1 MWNRSSQGVTVS
13 NDLMQQGGSGS
24 RGSQEELDHGSLP
37 CFYKVALCQKH
48 FLFLFLLL
56 KPCNMIH
63 TENES
68 CVLAI
73 NLLVPKVLKWT
84 LSSSV
89 LRLPRSEEIGICYV
103 A

>member
-1 MWNRSSQGVTVS
+1 
-13 NDLMQQGGSGS
+13 
-24 RGSQEELDHGSLP
+24 
-37 CFYKVALCQKH
+37 
-48 FLFLFLLL
+48 
-56 KPCNMIH
+56 MIH

-89 LRLPRSEEIGICYV
+89 LRLPRSEEIGICY
-103 A
+103 AA